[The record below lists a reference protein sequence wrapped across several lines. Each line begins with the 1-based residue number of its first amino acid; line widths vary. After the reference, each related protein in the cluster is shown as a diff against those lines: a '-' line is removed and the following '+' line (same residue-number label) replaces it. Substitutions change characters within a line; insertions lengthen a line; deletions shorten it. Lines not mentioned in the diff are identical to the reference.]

1 MTKRRIP
8 RRAEH
13 DLGQQNLGL
22 LRYLYR
28 GDSGF
33 VHLQSRPYD
42 RWAEENSKPVPP
54 TLVVGKRRYTGSFP
68 LEIVHDFD
76 SLLPEVREL
85 LTSQLRPDGRAS
97 INTAY
102 FPKPYVNQNDFY
114 RLNAVWVDLDCRELE
129 YDEALARLQRLVADK
144 VLPPFSIIMDTGN
157 GLHVFWLLRGDEKD
171 LELPPR
177 AHRRNRTLQADLNRA
192 LVARVQ
198 VAQPELQPD
207 PSPIS
212 VTTHTRVPG
221 SVNTRTNS
229 PVVLT
234 LNVTRKGLPPSYTMD
249 WLRGFLNVPERD
261 STRRAP
267 GARRPDGTPP
277 DPKKLRGHVRRFEV
291 LLEELELLRAA
302 RGGFSGADTRKPK
315 KKRKRKYQL
324 QSLKPV
330 LPPGVPGNVEPEEQ
344 PIGDKVHADL
354 PAGSASTSGRIHG
367 HRRRAVYLLALC
379 MKKLKHTP
387 EDIYRAAAQLARECH
402 PPLPQ
407 SEAVT
412 AAKSGMTTRST
423 PPKNVTIAES
433 LGVTLEEANALHLEK
448 IRPDFEPLPV
458 TAGRAKK
465 RKQDGLAAL
474 RQLVQKYG
482 PVLPFSHDSLRQELQ
497 ARPGLNVSR
506 GTIGHWLA
514 EVGAQVA
521 GHRGKYKQPS
531 QQTDLADLLG
541 GTGDGPV
548 N

>member
-1 MTKRRIP
+1 MAKRRLP
-8 RRAEH
+8 RRAGP
-13 DLGQQNLGL
+13 DVGQQNLGL
-22 LRYLYR
+22 LRFLLR
-28 GDSGF
+28 GETGF
-33 VHLQSRPYD
+33 VHLMSTPGARYGDDIEP
-42 RWAEENSKPVPP
+42 SPV
-54 TLVVGKRRYTGSFP
+54 TMTIGKRRWRGAYP
-68 LEIVHDFD
+68 LEIVRNFD
-76 SLLPEVREL
+76 SLFPEVREH
-85 LTSQLRPDGRAS
+85 LTLQVRPDGRAS

-102 FPKPYVNQNDFY
+102 FPKPNPNKEGFY
-114 RLNAVWVDLDCRELE
+114 RLNAVWLDLDCRELA
-129 YDEALARLQRLVADK
+129 YKEAFARVARLVADD
-144 VLPPFSIIMDTGN
+144 VLPPFSIVTNTGN
-157 GLHVFWLLRGDEKD
+157 GLHVLWGLRGDEKEP
-171 LELPPR
+171 ELPPR
-177 AHRRNRTLQADLNRA
+177 AYRQNRTLQVDINRA
-192 LVARVQ
+192 LVERVRA
-198 VAQPELQPD
+198 VQPELQPD
-207 PSPIS
+207 PSPVH

-221 SVNTRTNS
+221 SRNSRTNS
-229 PVVLT
+229 QVVMT
-234 LNVTRKGLPPSYTMD
+234 VNITSDGLPPYYTLD
-249 WLRGFLNVPERD
+249 ELREFLNVPVRE

-267 GARRPDGTPP
+267 GTRRPDGTPP

-291 LLEELELLRAA
+291 LLEELEALRAH

-315 KKRKRKYQL
+315 KKRKKKYQL
-324 QSLKPV
+324 QSLKPA
-330 LPPGVPGNVEPEEQ
+330 LPPGLPGNVEPEEQ
-344 PIGDKVHADL
+344 PRGDTTHATL
-354 PAGSASTSGRIHG
+354 PADSVSTSRGIHG

-379 MKKLKHTP
+379 MKKLKHAP